1 MTAEEVEKELLETL
15 QSLEGKVIDVE
26 AREVIKH
33 ESNTDA

>member
-33 ESNTDA
+33 ESNTNA